1 MTHNII
7 KTNFYERISGKFELP
22 RCKAFSYLECVFYQT
37 SSKKISDTYL
47 YGFLIHIFDFEHSQS
62 ISI

>member
-7 KTNFYERISGKFELP
+7 KTNFYERISGKFELHGSFQY
-22 RCKAFSYLECVFYQT
+22 AS